1 MSKTCSFCE
10 TEGHT
15 VRSCLYKKSLPPIHT
30 LMGDSTLCGIPRNMM
45 PVIPS
50 KVVHMQD
57 RPMCPACTYKT
68 KEIRKQGGMKK

>member
-10 TEGHT
+10 TEGHN
-15 VRSCLYKKSLPPIHT
+15 VRSCMYKQSLPPIHT

-68 KEIRKQGGMKK
+68 KEIRKKGGMKK